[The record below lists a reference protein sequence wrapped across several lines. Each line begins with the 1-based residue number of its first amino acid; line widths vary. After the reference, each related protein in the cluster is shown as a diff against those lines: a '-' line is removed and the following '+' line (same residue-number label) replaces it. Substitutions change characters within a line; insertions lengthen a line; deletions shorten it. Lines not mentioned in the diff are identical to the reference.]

1 MTVRYLLDTDTAVA
15 WLRRNQAVRTRVA
28 DVGPAAL
35 AVSIV
40 TVAEL
45 RYGAAC
51 SAQATANHQAI
62 DGFLSGIT
70 VVGLDPAI
78 ARQFGEVKAA
88 LRTQGQLLE
97 DADLFI
103 AATALTYQL
112 ILATNNTQHFARI
125 PGLQLENWLL
135 PIVP

>member
-1 MTVRYLLDTDTAVA
+1 MTIRYLLDTDTCVA
-15 WLRRNQAVRTRVA
+15 WLRQNAAVRQRVTQ
-28 DVGPAAL
+28 VGPAAL

-51 SAQATANHQAI
+51 SAQAAANHQAI
-62 DGFLSGIT
+62 DGFLSGLGVIS
-70 VVGLDPAI
+70 LDPAI
-78 ARQFGEVKAA
+78 ARQFGDVKAV
-88 LRTQGQLLE
+88 LRAQGQLLE

-103 AATALTYQL
+103 ATSALAYQL
-112 ILATNNTQHFARI
+112 TLVTNNTQHFARI
-125 PGLQLENWLL
+125 AGLQLENWLL